1 MLVKSNQRAWSGF
14 DSGTVKA
21 TTWGHAPV
29 PKRNEK
35 NVANNSAITCVGN
48 VTADPKL
55 EYTNNGAAKLR
66 FSVACNRSW
75 KSKDSDEWEEETSF
89 FNCVAWRF
97 LAEDVAA
104 VIEKGIG
111 VIVTGRLEQRSWE
124 DNEGNKR
131 ATVEVVADQVAIQ
144 CRNIED
150 FTRKKFT
157 KSEGSSNTAA
167 SPRGS
172 RQKEL
177 VEDAF

>member
-1 MLVKSNQRAWSGF
+1 MLVAWSL
-14 DSGTVKA
+14 TK
-21 TTWGHAPV
+21 WGHAPV
-29 PKRNEK
+29 PKRNEID
-35 NVANNSAITCVGN
+35 VANNSAITCVGN

-55 EYTNNGAAKLR
+55 EYTTNGHAKLR

-75 KSKDSDEWEEETSF
+75 KNGDEWEEETSF

-104 VIEKGIG
+104 VIEKGVG
-111 VIVTGRLEQRSWE
+111 VIVAGRLEQRSWE
-124 DNEGNKR
+124 TTEGEKR
-131 ATVEVVADQVAIQ
+131 STIEVVAEQVAVQ

-157 KSEGSSNTAA
+157 KSEGSKTNTAA

-172 RQKEL
+172 KQKEPA
-177 VEDAF
+177 VDAF